1 MPTNHRGVVI
11 EGPRANYTPTKP
23 MYLSTDTSGGGKKPP
38 LKPPTKTGG
47 LPDKP
52 DDYDHDWRRSNK
64 ELNKALMHPKLRPN
78 KISDKTIPDR
88 DDTWRNDKSKN
99 VSTTTTT
106 NTEYTKKSR
115 IQNLDRKNIELPK
128 RSMTAEDWKKET
140 GNGY

>member
-1 MPTNHRGVVI
+1 
-11 EGPRANYTPTKP
+11 
-23 MYLSTDTSGGGKKPP
+23 MYLSTGTSGGGKKPP

-52 DDYDHDWRRSNK
+52 DDYDHDGRRSDLSK
-64 ELNKALMHPKLRPN
+64 QIMYSKQRPN

-88 DDTWRNDKSKN
+88 DDRFINDKSKN
-99 VSTTTTT
+99 VKGPMTS

-115 IQNLDRKNIELPK
+115 IKNPDDIKLPK
-128 RSMTAEDWKKET
+128 RNMTADDWNKET

>member
-1 MPTNHRGVVI
+1 MPTNHRGVLI

-52 DDYDHDWRRSNK
+52 DDYDHDWRRIDNK
-64 ELNKALMHPKLRPN
+64 DLMYPKQRPN
-78 KISDKTIPDR
+78 KISDKTIPDK
-88 DDTWRNDKSKN
+88 DDTWLNNKSKN
-99 VSTTTTT
+99 VSKTTTT

-115 IQNLDRKNIELPK
+115 IKNLDRKNIELPK
-128 RSMTAEDWKKET
+128 GNMTAEDWKKET

>member
-1 MPTNHRGVVI
+1 MPINHRGVLI
-11 EGPRANYTPTKP
+11 AGPRANYTPTKP
-23 MYLSTDTSGGGKKPP
+23 MYLSTDISGGGKKPP

-52 DDYDHDWRRSNK
+52 DDYDRDWRRSNK
-64 ELNKALMHPKLRPN
+64 ELNEALMHPKVRPN

-88 DDTWRNDKSKN
+88 DYS
-99 VSTTTTT
+99 VQQTTT

-115 IQNLDRKNIELPK
+115 IQNLDGKNIELPK
-128 RSMTAEDWKKET
+128 RNMTADDWKKEK

>member
-88 DDTWRNDKSKN
+88 DDTWRNNKSKN
-99 VSTTTTT
+99 
-106 NTEYTKKSR
+106 
-115 IQNLDRKNIELPK
+115 IQLPK
-128 RSMTAEDWKKET
+128 RNMTADDWKKEK